1 MPNTPVSQN
10 VCWYLSGYADGEG
23 SFCVSFSPR
32 SKLRT
37 RLEVRPSFSVSQ
49 NGDRSEVLE
58 IFQKTLDCGT
68 IRPDRSDKTLKF
80 EVRNLGD
87 LQEKVIP
94 FFKRYR
100 LKSSK
105 NKDFALF
112 SQICQLMASGGNRE
126 IETLRKII
134 NLAVCMNTSGKRK
147 YTTQQLFSILR

>member
-1 MPNTPVSQN
+1 MPNTPVSQSA
-10 VCWYLSGYADGEG
+10 CWYLSGYADGEG

-37 RLEVRPSFSVSQ
+37 KLEARPSFSVSQ

-58 IFQKTLDCGT
+58 IFQKILGCGT
-68 IRPDRSDKTLKF
+68 IRADRSDKTLKF
-80 EVRNLGD
+80 EVRSLSD

-105 NKDFALF
+105 SKDFVLF
-112 SQICQLMASGGNRE
+112 SEICQLMASGGNRRTE
-126 IETLRKII
+126 ILRKII
-134 NLAVCMNTSGKRK
+134 DLAVCMNVSGKRK
-147 YTTQQLFSILR
+147 YTAQQLFSILR

>member
-1 MPNTPVSQN
+1 MPNTPVSQD

-37 RLEVRPSFSVSQ
+37 KLEVRPSFSASQ

-58 IFQKTLDCGT
+58 IFQKTLGCGT

-80 EVRNLGD
+80 EVRSLGD
-87 LQEKVIP
+87 LQGKVIP
-94 FFKRYR
+94 FFERYR

-105 NKDFALF
+105 SKDFALF
-112 SQICQLMASGGNRE
+112 SEICQIMATEGNRS
-126 IETLRKII
+126 IETLEKII

-147 YTTQQLFSILR
+147 YDKQKLLSILR